1 VLLFIG
7 DDWAEDHHDLEI
19 EDETGRRLAK
29 ARLPEGLEG
38 ISRLHALVAEHAPAE
53 WAELP
58 SEEVASRVYIGI
70 ETDRGPWV
78 TALQAAGYQVLAI
91 NPLSS
96 ARYRERYSTSGA
108 KSDAGDAHVLAEI
121 VRLDRDHHRQI
132 AGDTDL
138 VDAVKL
144 VARAHQTA
152 IWERTRQVLRLRST
166 LREYFPAAI
175 EAFEDLAA
183 KDTLLLLARAPSPAR
198 VARLTRSQVVSALRA
213 ARRHHVEAKAD
224 AVLAVLRAPGLRQ
237 PATTEAAYAA
247 VVVGQIGIIG
257 ALNEQITQLQEVVAE
272 HFGRHPDADI
282 YLSQPGFGVVLAAR
296 ALGEFGDDKK
306 RFHDARARKN
316 YSGQSPITRA
326 SGKKTVVLARYATN
340 RRLGAALHAQAFS
353 ALAASPGARA
363 YYDALRARKIGHHAA
378 LRQLANRLVGILH
391 GCLKTGTKYDENT
404 AWHHQIT
411 AAA

>member
-1 VLLFIG
+1 MEELLRVLLFIG

-58 SEEVASRVYIGI
+58 SEEVASRVFVGI

-78 TALQAAGYQVLAI
+78 TALRAAGYQVLAI

-144 VARAHQTA
+144 VARA
-152 IWERTRQVLRLRST
+152 
-166 LREYFPAAI
+166 
-175 EAFEDLAA
+175 
-183 KDTLLLLARAPSPAR
+183 PSPAR
-198 VARLTRSQVVSALRA
+198 VAKLTRSQVVSALRA

-247 VVVGQIGIIG
+247 VVVGQVGLIG

-272 HFGRHPDADI
+272 HFGRHPAADI

-296 ALGEFGDDKK
+296 ALGEFGDDKE

-353 ALAASPGARA
+353 ALVASPGARA

-391 GCLKTGTKYDENT
+391 GCLKTGTKYDETT
-404 AWHHQIT
+404 AWQHQIVV
-411 AAA
+411 AA

>member
-7 DDWAEDHHDLEI
+7 DDWAEDHHDLEL

-38 ISRLHALVAEHAPAE
+38 ITRFHALVAQHAPAD
-53 WAELP
+53 WADLP
-58 SEEVASRVYIGI
+58 SEEVAGRVVVGI

-78 TALQAAGYQVLAI
+78 TALRAAGYRVFAI

-152 IWERTRQVLRLRST
+152 IWERTRQVLRLRSA

-175 EAFEDLAA
+175 EAFGDLSAT
-183 KDTLLLLARAPSPAR
+183 DTLILLARAPSPVRAGK
-198 VARLTRSQVVSALRA
+198 LTRSQVVSRVAGGPPASRPDQGRCAAGGAAGARPAATLDHGGRLRGRRCRA
-213 ARRHHVEAKAD
+213 GRHHHRVERAD
-224 AVLAVLRAPGLRQ
+224 HAVGSGGGRAFWPAPGR
-237 PATTEAAYAA
+237 
-247 VVVGQIGIIG
+247 
-257 ALNEQITQLQEVVAE
+257 
-272 HFGRHPDADI
+272 
-282 YLSQPGFGVVLAAR
+282 
-296 ALGEFGDDKK
+296 
-306 RFHDARARKN
+306 
-316 YSGQSPITRA
+316 
-326 SGKKTVVLARYATN
+326 
-340 RRLGAALHAQAFS
+340 
-353 ALAASPGARA
+353 
-363 YYDALRARKIGHHAA
+363 
-378 LRQLANRLVGILH
+378 
-391 GCLKTGTKYDENT
+391 
-404 AWHHQIT
+404 
-411 AAA
+411 